1 MDFKTNHLMSFKKY
15 FLLSYAFIFLF
26 ISGCSTVEKPDLGTF
41 DSEFFISDRNAC
53 KGKRTSQIDELRS
66 MKDKILGLSE
76 TQIKEGFGR
85 YDYQILDRRGE
96 KIIVFFLEKGPQCEQ
111 IQESSNALVMELHIN
126 AVGLVKELDFRR
138 GNPAE

>member
-1 MDFKTNHLMSFKKY
+1 VDFKTDHLMNFKKY
-15 FLLSYAFIFLF
+15 FSLPCLLIVLF

-41 DSEFFISDRNAC
+41 DSELFISDRNAC
-53 KGKRTSQIDELRS
+53 EGKRVNQIDELRG
-66 MKDKILGLSE
+66 MKEKILGLSE

-85 YDYQILDRRGE
+85 YDYQILDRRSE

-111 IQESSNALVMELHIN
+111 LQQPSTALVMELHIN
-126 AVGLVKELDFRR
+126 AVGLVKEVDFRR